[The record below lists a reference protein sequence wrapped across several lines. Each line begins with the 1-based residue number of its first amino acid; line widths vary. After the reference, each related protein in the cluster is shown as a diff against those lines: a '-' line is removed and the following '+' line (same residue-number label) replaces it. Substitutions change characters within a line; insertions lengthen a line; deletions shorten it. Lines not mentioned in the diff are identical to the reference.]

1 MHPSCQTLDVFN
13 YHTQRMADHEPPLN
27 EKIAAQQTLLAAT
40 RRVGEALPVFSTW
53 LLGGSGAA
61 FTLVVANIEKVSR
74 FIEITH
80 IRFGLI
86 IFLISLG
93 VAVLATYLSTIVK
106 AALGAQEDG
115 EALGKRI
122 TESADSF
129 NVSLFMSEYER
140 GLIPPIRWI
149 ARSSMNKAKAGDIVA
164 AARMIAKLSQVQAL
178 LVAGQSILALVAVG
192 GLAFGLKMQ

>member
-1 MHPSCQTLDVFN
+1 
-13 YHTQRMADHEPPLN
+13 MANHEQPVT
-27 EKIAAQQTLLAAT
+27 EKLAAQEALLAAT
-40 RRVGEALPVFSTW
+40 RRVGDALPAFSTW
-53 LLGGSGAA
+53 LLGGLGAA

-86 IFLISLG
+86 IFLLSLG

-115 EALGKRI
+115 EALGRRVGASSG
-122 TESADSF
+122 TFDL
-129 NVSLFMSEYER
+129 SLFMSEYER
-140 GLIPPIRWI
+140 GLLPPVRWI
-149 ARSSMNKAKAGDIVA
+149 ARSPMNKAKTGDTVAG
-164 AARMIAKLSQVQAL
+164 ARMIAKLSQVQAL

>member
-1 MHPSCQTLDVFN
+1 MPLISNVRRLQLLRQN
-13 YHTQRMADHEPPLN
+13 MADPEPPLN
-27 EKIAAQQTLLAAT
+27 EKTAAQQTLLAAT
-40 RRVGEALPVFSTW
+40 RRVDEALPAFSTW
-53 LLGGSGAA
+53 LLGGLGAA

-93 VAVLATYLSTIVK
+93 VAVLATYISTIVK

-115 EALGKRI
+115 EALGKQIVASPGRF
-122 TESADSF
+122 D
-129 NVSLFMSEYER
+129 VSLFISEYER
-140 GLIPPIRWI
+140 GLLPPIRWI
-149 ARSSMNKAKAGDIVA
+149 ARSSMNKAKSGDTVAG
-164 AARMIAKLSQVQAL
+164 ARMIAKLSQAQAL
-178 LVAGQSILALVAVG
+178 LVAGQSVLALVAVG

>member
-1 MHPSCQTLDVFN
+1 MT
-13 YHTQRMADHEPPLN
+13 DHEQPLN
-27 EKIAAQQTLLAAT
+27 EKAAAQQTLLAAT
-40 RRVGEALPVFSTW
+40 KRVGEALPAFSTW
-53 LLGGSGAA
+53 LLGGLGAA

-86 IFLISLG
+86 IFLVSLG
-93 VAVLATYLSTIVK
+93 VAVLAAYLSTIVR

-115 EALGKRI
+115 EAIGERI
-122 TESADSF
+122 SSAGRF

-140 GLIPPIRWI
+140 GLLPPIRWI

-164 AARMIAKLSQVQAL
+164 GARMIAKLSQIQAL

>member
-1 MHPSCQTLDVFN
+1 MSENEL
-13 YHTQRMADHEPPLN
+13 PLS
-27 EKIAAQQTLLAAT
+27 EKEAAQQTLLAAT
-40 RRVGEALPVFSTW
+40 RRVGEALPAFSTW
-53 LLGGSGAA
+53 LLGGLGAS
-61 FTLVVANIEKVSR
+61 FVLVVANIETVSR
-74 FIEITH
+74 FIEVTH

-86 IFLISLG
+86 IFLASLG

-122 TESADSF
+122 SASAGSF
-129 NVSLFMSEYER
+129 DVSLFVSEYER
-140 GLIPPIRWI
+140 GLLPPIRWI
-149 ARSSMNKAKAGDIVA
+149 ARSSLNKAKAGDIVA
-164 AARMIAKLSQVQAL
+164 GARMIAKLSQIQAL